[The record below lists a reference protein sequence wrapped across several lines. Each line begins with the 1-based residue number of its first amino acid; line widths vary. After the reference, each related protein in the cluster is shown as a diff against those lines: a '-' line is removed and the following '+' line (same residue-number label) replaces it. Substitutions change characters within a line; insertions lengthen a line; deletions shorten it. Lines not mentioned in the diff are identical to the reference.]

1 MKAQITRLDG
11 GNAGEIDLADEI
23 YALEPR
29 ADLLHRTVEW
39 QLAKR
44 RAGTHKVKN
53 RNEVNMTTKKFGKQ
67 KGGGTARHGA
77 RSANIFVGGGVAH
90 GPVPRSHAIGLQ
102 KKVRKLALRH
112 ALSARLRDNTLMVI
126 EDAKLGEAKTKQLQA
141 LLSKLGLNGA
151 LFIDGAEVD
160 ANFLKAAQNLAYVD
174 VLPTQGA
181 NVYDILRCKHLVLT
195 KAAVEQLEARLK

>member
-1 MKAQITRLDG
+1 MKAQVTNLDG
-11 GNAGEIDLADEI
+11 KAAGEIDLVDEI

-29 ADLLHRTVEW
+29 ADILHRTVQW

-53 RNEVNMTTKKFGKQ
+53 RNEINLTGKKFGKQ

-77 RSANIFVGGGVAH
+77 RSANIFVGGGVVH
-90 GPVPRSHAIGLQ
+90 GPVPRSHAFDLP

-112 ALSARLRDNTLMVI
+112 ALSSRLRDKTLMVV
-126 EDAKLGEAKTKQLQA
+126 EDAKLQDAKTKQLSDA
-141 LLSKLGLNGA
+141 LAKLGLNGA

-160 ANFLKAAQNLAYVD
+160 ANFLKAARNLAYVD

-181 NVYDILRCKHLVLT
+181 NVYDILRCKYLVLT
-195 KAAVEQLEARLK
+195 KAAVQQLEARLK